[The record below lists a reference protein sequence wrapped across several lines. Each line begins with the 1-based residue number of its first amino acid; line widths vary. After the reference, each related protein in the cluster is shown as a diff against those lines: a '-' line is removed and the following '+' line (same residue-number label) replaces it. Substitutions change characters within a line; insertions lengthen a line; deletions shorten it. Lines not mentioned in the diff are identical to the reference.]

1 MLHVRLALAVPGCWL
16 PSGLAGLRVLRLVR
30 ARLQSAITAG
40 WRLRQRALRHFFLPS
55 FLPLLPSPASRS
67 LLVANLLAQLAFGLL
82 AMTLCLPSMQ
92 EWGALFGQ
100 AQGRVQLSFSG
111 YVIAYGGLQLV
122 YGPLSDRFGR
132 RRVLLV
138 GLALAFAG
146 SVLAALSTTLDALI
160 AARVLQGAGAAAG
173 MVIGRALVQ
182 DLFEGP
188 ERTRVMAW
196 IGMAMGLIPPA
207 SAIVG
212 GLLHVRLGWQAGF
225 VLLAVL
231 ALLLMLVAW
240 RGLPAR
246 AGVAAAPSAP
256 AAAATAQAAAPP
268 WWRSMQSSYA
278 QLLRQP
284 TFLLYALVLS
294 MTTAA
299 FYTFLGGAPLVLGSY
314 GIGPEGVGWYIG
326 CIPLAY
332 IGGNYATSRLVRR
345 TGEFRVMLAGQAL
358 AIGGLLLTA
367 ALAAAGWHTA
377 LAFALPLAVLG
388 VGHGLLMPTALAG
401 TIGVLPALAGAAA
414 AVAGLLQQLMGA
426 TGGWLVGLVPH
437 QGALNLALMMLGF
450 TLLGALAQW
459 GLSRSGVRSCLLPG

>member
-1 MLHVRLALAVPGCWL
+1 MLHVRLALAVPGCWP
-16 PSGLAGLRVLRLVR
+16 PSGLAGLRVLRLAR

-40 WRLRQRALRHFFLPS
+40 RRLRQRALRHFFLPS

-212 GLLHVRLGWQAGF
+212 GLMHVRLGWQAGF

-231 ALLLMLVAW
+231 ALLLMLAAW

-246 AGVAAAPSAP
+246 AGVASAPSAP
-256 AAAATAQAAAPP
+256 AAATAQAAAPP

-345 TGEFRVMLAGQAL
+345 TGEFRVMLAGQVL

-437 QGALNLALMMLGF
+437 HGALNLALMMLGF